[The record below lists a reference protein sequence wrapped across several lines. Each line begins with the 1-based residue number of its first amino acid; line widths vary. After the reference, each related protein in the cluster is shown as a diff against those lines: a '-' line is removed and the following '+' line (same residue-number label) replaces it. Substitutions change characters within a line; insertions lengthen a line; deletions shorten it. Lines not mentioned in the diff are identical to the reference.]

1 MHRFST
7 VHRHLHWEGEKHD
20 MCWYRRR
27 NPGDGP
33 SQVPPNWPQTPHLS
47 SLQPPP
53 ALQGDLL
60 DDCVQRNGT
69 WSCLTNS
76 GAWKAC
82 ALSGDDQPMEEQG
95 LLHVASRNT
104 VGGDACLL
112 PAVLKSVWQ
121 LALDLGGGD
130 FVRHPDLQG
139 LHMC

>member
-1 MHRFST
+1 M
-7 VHRHLHWEGEKHD
+7 
-20 MCWYRRR
+20 
-27 NPGDGP
+27 GP
-33 SQVPPNWPQTPHLS
+33 LKCHPIGPKLLTFPPSIH
-47 SLQPPP
+47 PP

-121 LALDLGGGD
+121 LALDWGGED
-130 FVRHPDLQG
+130 SVRHPYLQG
-139 LHMC
+139 PHMG